1 MSTIDSSV
9 SVSTTTGSD
18 GNSYTTS
25 VSNDTLTSDDFIQLM
40 LTELSLQDPTKPVDS
55 STMSDSQLQSSTI
68 EANYA
73 MIDAMES
80 LTASFNQT
88 TLSDSTSMIGRTV
101 ENGNTNEDGE
111 LSQYQIS
118 SVSSIDGQVYA
129 TAYELLG
136 YDDMYYFE
144 PIENADTQFA
154 DGNDEGD
161 SITITINDGTNHTF
175 STENKTYTQ
184 LAEEINAI
192 EGVGADIIDGTDG
205 AQLVVA
211 VGGAGSSLTQEGIED
226 LKYSKDQQTIYSSES
241 ELLEYTSITKVY

>member
-9 SVSTTTGSD
+9 SIYSATGTD

-25 VSNDTLTSDDFIQLM
+25 VSNDTLSSDDFIQLM
-40 LTELSLQDPTKPVDS
+40 ITELSLQDPTKPVDS

-73 MIDAMES
+73 MVDAMES
-80 LTASFNQT
+80 LTSSFNQT

-111 LSQYQIS
+111 LIQYQVS
-118 SVSSIDGQVYA
+118 SMSSIDGSVYA

-144 PIENADTQFA
+144 PVADAETQFT

-161 SITITINDGTNHTF
+161 TITITTNDGTNYAF
-175 STENKTYTQ
+175 STVGKTYSD
-184 LAEEINAI
+184 LADEINATDGI
-192 EGVGADIIDGTDG
+192 GADIIDNTDG
-205 AQLVVA
+205 PQLVIAVA
-211 VGGAGSSLTQEGIED
+211 GAGSSLTQTGIDD
-226 LKYSKDQQTIYSSES
+226 LKYSKDQQIIYSTES
-241 ELLEYTSITKVY
+241 ELLEYTSISKVY